1 MKIVI
6 INSGSS
12 SIKYQ
17 LINMPANEVICS
29 GMIDRIGLE
38 TSNLTY
44 VTATTKL
51 EETLPIAN
59 HKIGLE
65 KIAQLLMVE
74 KLGVIK
80 STDEIEAVGHRVVH
94 GGSAFSNT
102 VIITSEVKDKIRQL
116 FDLAPLHNPA
126 NLEGINVAE
135 EIFSS
140 AKQVAVFDTAFHQ
153 TIPVVAHKYAV
164 PNYLL
169 TENKIRVYGFHGTSH
184 KYVSENAIHYLEQ
197 NSKNKG
203 SKIITIHLGNGCSM
217 TAIKDGKSIDHTL
230 GFGPMNGLI
239 MGTRSGDVDQSVIFY
254 LVNTLGYSL
263 EAVNTMLQKQSGMLG
278 LTGYSDLRDIEANA
292 ENGNADC
299 QLALAM
305 NAYRIKKYIG
315 SYAAVLNGLDAIV
328 FTAGIGENSSYI
340 RKLVCTDMEYFGIEL
355 DASKNEIRSKAIREI
370 NTDDSKTK
378 ILVIP
383 TNEEIEI
390 ANQVFELLTNA

>member
-44 VTATTKL
+44 VTNTTKF
-51 EETLPIAN
+51 EEILPIAN

-65 KIAQLLMVE
+65 KIAQLLMDE
-74 KLGVIK
+74 KVGVIN

-102 VIITSEVKDKIRQL
+102 VVITTEVKDKIKQL

-126 NLEGINVAE
+126 NLEGIIVAE
-135 EIFSS
+135 AIFNS

-153 TIPVVAHKYAV
+153 TIPVVAHKYAI

-184 KYVSENAIHYLEQ
+184 KYVSENAIHYLKQ
-197 NSKNKG
+197 NSLNKG

-315 SYAAVLNGLDAIV
+315 SYTAVLNGLDAII

-340 RKLVCTDMEYFGIEL
+340 RKLVCTDMDYFGIEL
-355 DASKNEIRSKAIREI
+355 DASKNEIRSKEIREI
-370 NTDDSKTK
+370 NTRDSKTK

-390 ANQVFELLTNA
+390 ANQVHHLLLN